1 MNITD
6 GSLRH
11 MIQKLEKRPVF
22 ATMAALLFALV
33 VSVLSIALT
42 LPVTVLGA
50 EGKDFRKT
58 TDFEPGGHLT
68 LKIDRSKVNLDSWD
82 RNQVDVFAHI
92 EPPENVSEDYARRAV
107 EAVRIEV
114 YGDSHS
120 MTVFANFDDVPYIYR
135 GRNQSRHLPH
145 INFDIHAP
153 RRLQLRAELD
163 RSELALRGIEGDI
176 NLETD
181 RTNLQARDLA
191 GKLRLKMD
199 RGDATVTGLRG
210 ALDVDTERTNV
221 SLNRVQIDANSRL
234 EARRGNIDLRVP
246 QSQGLSIHAST
257 GRREEFHTDLAL
269 TIQNMSR
276 DRIEGTI
283 NGGGPELVVRTER
296 GKVTLRR
303 D

>member
-1 MNITD
+1 
-6 GSLRH
+6 
-11 MIQKLEKRPVF
+11 MIRKLEERPVF
-22 ATMAALLFALV
+22 ATMAALLFALA

-50 EGKDFRKT
+50 QGKDFRKT
-58 TDFEPGGHLT
+58 ADFEPGGHLT
-68 LKIDRSKVNLDSWD
+68 LKMDRSKVNLDFWD

-114 YGDSHS
+114 YGDSRS
-120 MTVFANFDDVPYIYR
+120 MTVSANFDDVPYIYR

-163 RSELALRGIEGDI
+163 RSELALRGIEGDL

-181 RTNLQARDLA
+181 RTNLEARDLA

-199 RGDATVTGLRG
+199 RGDATITGMRG
-210 ALDVDTERTNV
+210 ALDVENDRTNLT
-221 SLNRVQIDANSRL
+221 LNRVQIDGNSRF
-234 EARRGNIDLRVP
+234 ETHRGNIDLRVP
-246 QSQGLSIHAST
+246 QSQGLSIHANT
-257 GRREEFHTDLAL
+257 GRREEFHTDLPV
-269 TIQNMSR
+269 TIQTMSR
-276 DRIEGTI
+276 DRIDGTI
-283 NGGGPELVVRTER
+283 NGGGPELVVRAER

>member
-1 MNITD
+1 
-6 GSLRH
+6 
-11 MIQKLEKRPVF
+11 MIRNLEKRPVL
-22 ATMAALLFALV
+22 ATMAALLFALT
-33 VSVLSIALT
+33 VSLLSVALT
-42 LPVTVLGA
+42 LPATVFSA
-50 EGKDFRKT
+50 QGKDFRKAA
-58 TDFEPGGHLT
+58 DFEPGGHLN
-68 LKIDRSKVNLDSWD
+68 LKMDRSKVHLDSWD

-114 YGDSHS
+114 SGDAHS
-120 MTVFANFDDVPYIYR
+120 LTVSANFDDVPYIAR

-145 INFDIHAP
+145 VNFEIHAP
-153 RRLQLRAELD
+153 RKLQLRAELD
-163 RSELALRGIEGDI
+163 RSELALRGIEGDL

-181 RTNLQARDLA
+181 RTTIEARDLA

-199 RGDATVTGLRG
+199 RGGATVTGLRG
-210 ALDVDTERTNV
+210 ALDLDTDRTNV
-221 SLNRVQIDANSRL
+221 TLNRVQIDANSRL

-246 QSQGLSIHAST
+246 QSQGLSIHANT